1 MTFYAVLIEHPSS
14 GPSQSPF
21 HPFCHLSALRGR
33 DPTPSPLSPWFWG
46 WTKPIYNRVL
56 PSALCVIFSLSSTSL
71 SPSFLICEEGPKNVF
86 LTAVLRG
93 GHRYSEAP
101 GSVRSLLS
109 SLLPRSCSASPNP
122 HPWPKASA
130 PASPSFYPSS
140 WQIPCS
146 VDMLAQEWGG
156 SCDADVPQVA

>member
-46 WTKPIYNRVL
+46 WTKPVYNRVL

-109 SLLPRSCSASPNP
+109 SLLRPPFIP
-122 HPWPKASA
+122 A
-130 PASPSFYPSS
+130 PGKFHAA
-140 WQIPCS
+140 WTCW
-146 VDMLAQEWGG
+146 LRNGG
-156 SCDADVPQVA
+156 VAVMQMFHRWHEAPGGRDLP